1 MKETFLVTGAAG
13 FIGVNF
19 VKLLLREEP
28 SVRIVVLDA
37 LTYCG
42 NLSSLSEEIEL
53 GKVTFVR
60 GEIGDKALVE
70 KLLAEYTPD
79 YIVNFAAETH
89 VDRSLVDSR
98 PFVRTNV
105 EGTLCLLDCA
115 LAQRREQLAAGKETT
130 LRKFVQVST
139 DEVYGQLALDIP
151 EGKALDPATREM
163 LGRDEA
169 GVTYG
174 TAYFS
179 EESPLCPSSPY
190 SASKASAD
198 LMVLAYGHSFGL
210 PVTVTRCSNNY
221 GPYQYPEKLIPLM
234 INNIVERKPL
244 PVYGR
249 GLNVRDWI
257 FVDDHARGVL
267 AAARKGVAGEV
278 YNFGGYNERLNI
290 DLVHRLI
297 AIVAEELED
306 NSGVDDS
313 LITYVGDRPGHDLRY
328 AIDASKS
335 VRELGWRP
343 EVTFDDGLRATV
355 RWYLANRKWLS
366 DIVDGSYREYY
377 NKMYANR

>member
-1 MKETFLVTGAAG
+1 MKETFVVTGAAG

-28 SVRIVVLDA
+28 ECRIIVLDA

-42 NLSSLSEEIEL
+42 NLSSLSEEIEA
-53 GKVTFVR
+53 GKVEFYR
-60 GEIGDKALVE
+60 GEIGDRALVD
-70 KLLAEYTPD
+70 KILAEYRPD
-79 YIVNFAAETH
+79 YIINFAAETH
-89 VDRSLVDSR
+89 VDRSLQDSQ
-98 PFVRTNV
+98 PFVRTNI
-105 EGTLCLLDCA
+105 EGTICLLDCA
-115 LAQRREQLAAGKETT
+115 LVQRRSQLEAGETPS
-130 LRKFVQVST
+130 LRKFVQIST

-151 EGKALDPATREM
+151 EGKNFDEATRQL
-163 LGRDEA
+163 LGRTEP

-174 TAYFS
+174 TEYFS
-179 EESPLCPSSPY
+179 ETSPIQPSSPY

-257 FVDDHARGVL
+257 FVDDHARGIL
-267 AAARKGVAGEV
+267 AAARKGKAGEV
-278 YNFGGYNERLNI
+278 YNFGGYSERLNI
-290 DLVHRLI
+290 NLVRSLI
-297 AIVAEELED
+297 AIMAEELED
-306 NSGVDDS
+306 SKGVDET

-335 VRELGWRP
+335 IRELGWKP
-343 EVTFDDGLRATV
+343 EVSFDEGLRKTV
-355 RWYLANRKWLS
+355 KWYLANRKWLS

-377 NKMYANR
+377 NKMYTNR